1 MRKIN
6 YDSKPNIY
14 RYTTTTPINLEG
26 NDIDLKQFQPTR
38 PAYTD
43 VTIKA
48 TASRPLIGPQRRPAK
63 RPVVIENRPPTI
75 KTPPLRPFV
84 RPSPPPIPTKS
95 PEPEVLFAGQAFDI
109 DPSRPPQARP
119 EIFDL
124 TVSVKQNFGG
134 NRAPSQNNGESIFH
148 AYIMHS
154 CLFLVSESVVL
165 YGVFFFSF
173 PKTNIIS
180 DGIIT
185 KATQGGDQFVSIDGK
200 RTYFAVAPTHMPTF
214 QHTRRKWLIGIEI
227 LNHGK
232 YLLI

>member
-1 MRKIN
+1 MKLLEKI
-6 YDSKPNIY
+6 ITILIQTF
-14 RYTTTTPINLEG
+14 RYTTTPINLEG

-48 TASRPLIGPQRRPAK
+48 TASRPLIGPQRRPPK
-63 RPVVIENRPPTI
+63 RPVVIENRPPSTI
-75 KTPPLRPFV
+75 KTPQLRPFA
-84 RPSPPPIPTKS
+84 RPSPPPIPTES

-148 AYIMHS
+148 ACIILEH
-154 CLFLVSESVVL
+154 FLVSESVVL
-165 YGVFFFSF
+165 YGVFFFF
-173 PKTNIIS
+173 LFQNKH
-180 DGIIT
+180 
-185 KATQGGDQFVSIDGK
+185 
-200 RTYFAVAPTHMPTF
+200 YFRWDYY
-214 QHTRRKWLIGIEI
+214 QSYSRRGPVCI
-227 LNHGK
+227 H
-232 YLLI
+232 